1 MSRVSANRKEFASK
15 GDFRKLGLDGR
26 AVNALAGHGI
36 FGIEDL
42 AQYTHREFASLPGV
56 GAETCKALQH
66 FLKKAVRPSEES
78 SQISPSASTEV
89 LEAKFKE
96 GDLVELLAGG
106 PIMVVDS
113 VDRTGEGFSCT
124 WFADKK
130 RERAHF
136 RAATLK
142 AAQPAQK

>member
-1 MSRVSANRKEFASK
+1 MSRVFANVKGFGSK

-42 AQYTHREFASLPGV
+42 AQYTHQGFASLPGV
-56 GAETCKALQH
+56 GAETCKALRH
-66 FLKKAVRPSEES
+66 FLKKAVRASEES
-78 SQISPSASTEV
+78 SQIPLLALTQV

-113 VDRTGEGFSCT
+113 VDRTGEGYSCI

-136 RAATLK
+136 RAATLR
-142 AAQPAQK
+142 PAEKSDK

>member
-1 MSRVSANRKEFASK
+1 VSRVSANEK
-15 GDFRKLGLDGR
+15 GFGFKSDFRKLGLDGR

-42 AQYTHREFASLPGV
+42 AQYTHHEFADLPGV
-56 GAETCKALQH
+56 GAETCKVLQH
-66 FLKKAVRPSEES
+66 FLKKAVQPPDES
-78 SQISPSASTEV
+78 SQIAPSALAQV

-106 PIMVVDS
+106 PIMVVDR
-113 VDRTGEGFSCT
+113 VDRTGEGYSCT

-130 RERAHF
+130 RERSHF

-142 AAQPAQK
+142 SAKRPDK

>member
-1 MSRVSANRKEFASK
+1 VSRVSANRKGFASR
-15 GDFRKLGLDGR
+15 GDFVKLGIDVR
-26 AVNALAGHGI
+26 AINALADQGI

-42 AQYTHREFASLPGV
+42 VQYTDQEFAGLPGV
-56 GAETCKALQH
+56 GTETCKVLQR
-66 FLKKAVRPSEES
+66 FLKKAVHLPDQS
-78 SQISPSASTEV
+78 SAISLVAATEMF
-89 LEAKFKE
+89 EAKFKE
-96 GDLVELLAGG
+96 GDLVELMSGG
-106 PIMVVDS
+106 PIMVVDR

-142 AAQPAQK
+142 SAKRAEK